1 MMMQQARNRNRNIPT
16 PWFQRSSIS
25 QIETDDCDA
34 QN

>member
-1 MMMQQARNRNRNIPT
+1 MMMQQARSINIPT
-16 PWFQRSSIS
+16 PWFQPSSIS